1 MKLLIADDDPIS
13 RKMLERALQKIGY
26 DVASVE
32 DGRKAWEAYRSGDI
46 RLVILDWEM
55 PGLDGITLCR
65 KIREMS
71 GERYC
76 YIIILTAKTE
86 FGDLKKAFEAGADD
100 YICKPFNIEE
110 IGIRIKTG
118 ERILNLEA
126 GHTRLAT
133 VIKESRNKLMAV
145 FDSLSE
151 EIVSLDSH
159 FTIISANKPFVDN
172 HGMGFNEVVGT
183 SALDLDSDLFDQESQ
198 ASVREVFET
207 GTVRNFLLR
216 TVAGSG
222 SATVR
227 EITCLPVGDGTD
239 RVSQVVFTS
248 KDITEEQQ
256 KSEAI
261 RTLNDDLNSAM
272 AQVQSKNKMLE
283 DALSQL
289 KENQGHLLQSE
300 KMASIGQLAAG
311 VAHEIN
317 NPTGFVNS
325 NLKTLEGYAGDL
337 LGLVDRY
344 RQLFGDL
351 RSDGPLRNEQLFEAL
366 SDIEEAEENI
376 DIEYLREDIP
386 ELIRESR
393 EGMDRITKIV
403 KDLKD
408 FAHPEEE
415 EKNFADINA
424 CIESTLNIVWNEI
437 KYKAKLKKHFGDIPP
452 LPCYPGQLNQVF
464 MNLLVNAAQSIT
476 DQGVIDVR
484 TEVANGRA
492 RIVISDTGCGIP
504 QKNLPKIFDPFYTT
518 KPIGKGTGLGLHL
531 VYGIINKHGGDIS
544 VESKVGEGTTFTI
557 EIPLAT
563 ETDETSLCE
572 QMV

>member
-13 RKMLERALQKIGY
+13 RKMLGRALQKTGY
-26 DVASVE
+26 EVISVD
-32 DGRKAWEAYRSGDI
+32 DGQKAWEAYRAGDVQ
-46 RLVILDWEM
+46 LVILDWEM
-55 PGLDGITLCR
+55 PGRDGITLCR
-65 KIREMS
+65 QIREKS
-71 GERYC
+71 GGRYC
-76 YIIILTAKTE
+76 YIIILTARTD

-100 YICKPFNIEE
+100 YICKPFDVEE
-110 IGIRIKTG
+110 ISIRMKTG
-118 ERILNLEA
+118 ERIVNLEA
-126 GHTRLAT
+126 GHNELTS
-133 VIKESRNKLMAV
+133 VIRESRNKLVAV

-151 EIVSLDSH
+151 EIVALDDN
-159 FTIISANKPFVDN
+159 FTIVSTNKPFADN
-172 HGMGFNEVVGT
+172 RGMGFEEVVGT
-183 SALDLDSDLFDQESQ
+183 SAPDLDPKLFNNESQ
-198 ASVREVFET
+198 TAVRTVFKT
-207 GTVRNFLLR
+207 GKPRFFLLR
-216 TVAGSG
+216 TEDSG
-222 SATVR
+222 GNTVIR
-227 EITCLPVGDGTD
+227 EISCLAVGDGSD

-248 KDITEEQQ
+248 KDVTEERK

-261 RTLNDDLNSAM
+261 RTLNDDLNFAM
-272 AQVQSKNKMLE
+272 AQVQSKNNMLE

-289 KENQGHLLQSE
+289 KENQAHLLQSE

-317 NPTGFVNS
+317 NPTGFVSS
-325 NLKTLEGYAGDL
+325 NLKTLEDYAGDL

-344 RQLFGDL
+344 RQLSGDL
-351 RSDGPLRNEQLFEAL
+351 QSDGLLKNDHRFDAL
-366 SDIEEAEENI
+366 SDIVEAEEKM
-376 DIEYLREDIP
+376 DIEYLRNDIP

-437 KYKAKLKKHFGDIPP
+437 KYKAKLQKHYGDIPP
-452 LPCYPGQLNQVF
+452 LLCYSRQLNQVF

-476 DQGVIDVR
+476 EQGTIDIR
-484 TEVANGRA
+484 TEISDGQV
-492 RIVISDTGCGIP
+492 RIVLTDTGCGIP
-504 QKNLPKIFDPFYTT
+504 PENLSKIFEPFFTT

-531 VYGIINKHGGDIS
+531 VYGIVNKHGGDIS

-557 EIPLAT
+557 EIPLTT
-563 ETDETSLCE
+563 ETGEITSFE
-572 QMV
+572 QVA